1 MSGIYIPNMEMPSS
15 CGECLNIG
23 WNYVFECDLD
33 DVESGARRAD
43 CPLVSVP
50 DHGRLIDADE
60 TEKLFRTMGAEVW
73 TDAADIVEEAA
84 TIIPADKEGN

>member
-1 MSGIYIPNMEMPSS
+1 MSGIYIPGTEMPSS

-50 DHGRLIDADE
+50 DHGRLIIKDGE
-60 TEKLFRTMGAEVW
+60 
-73 TDAADIVEEAA
+73 
-84 TIIPADKEGN
+84 IIEDS